1 MRPNLP
7 RWRRADWRAARLPLH
22 FLAKQALQEG
32 CRRTDNTLLQPTGE
46 ITRMTVKVIS
56 MEPDPLAPYAI
67 APGWQV
73 GNLLFLSGQAAI
85 SPEGELVGVGDFGA
99 QLVQVMANIDR
110 VLEAGGS
117 DRSRIVKV
125 TIYLTD
131 MANFPAI
138 VEARRTYFTPPY
150 PADTIVEVKSLALP
164 ELMLE
169 IDVIAHTG

>member
-1 MRPNLP
+1 
-7 RWRRADWRAARLPLH
+7 
-22 FLAKQALQEG
+22 
-32 CRRTDNTLLQPTGE
+32 
-46 ITRMTVKVIS
+46 MTVKVIS

-85 SPEGELVGVGDFGA
+85 SEAGELVGVGDFGA

-110 VLEAGGS
+110 VLAAGGS

-164 ELMLE
+164 ELMIE